1 MLDDNFKVYL
11 IEVNTNPCLETT
23 CPILQKVITD
33 MVDSGLRIAIDPLF
47 PPPNY
52 QKRLSLQIPI
62 TQWEL
67 CYDSKIDNKELDE
80 LFRNYET
87 KQDENDKKSK
97 KKSNMSVQNNLLKNI
112 QDEKDEFDDQLI
124 KEEEIDHIYE

>member
-1 MLDDNFKVYL
+1 
-11 IEVNTNPCLETT
+11 
-23 CPILQKVITD
+23 